1 MLRPWSQKC
10 GDTHGDLITNCKRQN
25 HIDEKWLEF
34 AYKYPMVKVYLSNML
49 SLSLTQS
56 IFWHCFFFLYIW
68 RVFYHQ
74 TLVTYFCKYDL
85 IFLYFISLTSYI
97 QWHYMKTESSRMPF
111 SFFFGDEKWKMK
123 FIFNTIRYIIWLD
136 HLQTLGTITVKP

>member
-1 MLRPWSQKC
+1 MLRPWSEQC

-56 IFWHCFFFLYIW
+56 IFWHWVFFCTFG
-68 RVFYHQ
+68 VFFYHQ

-97 QWHYMKTESSRMPF
+97 QWHYMKTESSWMPF

>member
-34 AYKYPMVKVYLSNML
+34 AYKYPMVKLIKHVVTVSYTKHI
-49 SLSLTQS
+49 LTL
-56 IFWHCFFFLYIW
+56 FFFLYIW

-97 QWHYMKTESSRMPF
+97 QWHYMKTESSWMPF
-111 SFFFGDEKWKMK
+111 SFFFGDDKWKMK